1 MPSLNDKFIEELK
14 NKIDI
19 VDFIG
24 QYAHLQ
30 LKGGQYWAC
39 CPLPGHSERTP
50 SFAVNKDAQFYHCF
64 GCGKGG
70 DVIKFAQEVESLD
83 FMEAVTF
90 LCNKY
95 NIEMPVAEKDEK
107 ELKIKLSKKE
117 RLLALLKDTALFY
130 VHNLK
135 LPAAK
140 PYLDYMEKRGLTKS
154 VIIRFG
160 LGASLDYNSLPAYLR
175 KKGYTE
181 AEMLDSGA
189 VSKNASGYLYD
200 CQAERLV
207 IPMINNFGDVVA
219 FSGRILEKTAG
230 VGKYKNTRETS
241 VFIKSRTLFNI
252 NNLKREKNG
261 GGIPYVIVVEGH
273 MDAVSVYN
281 AGFKCVVASMG
292 TALTIDQTK
301 LLKRYS
307 NNVIICYDGDAAG
320 QKGMIRGLEILKGEG
335 LNVKVV
341 CLPDGYDPDDVIRK
355 LGADE
360 FKKLLDNALPLTDY
374 KLYLVGKNYNI
385 KTADGKRFYIND
397 SLKVIKDC
405 DSEAEREERLR
416 ALAKQTGITYESLY
430 RDMENADNSKPETK
444 QFAEAKEE
452 ASVSDRIVT
461 AERFVLASYLFKR
474 KCAKKEDLKRLT
486 MKDDVDATI
495 AKYVLSKLDNNEEVK
510 ITVLPEI
517 VGEENIEKLNEV
529 LLSGNGIFD
538 TANEERYYKDCVA
551 LLVKTG
557 VEREL
562 DELNKSYS
570 IETNQEKRN
579 EIAQLI
585 KEKSS
590 LLFRL

>member
-95 NIEMPVAEKDEK
+95 NIEMPVSEKEDK
-107 ELKIKLSKKE
+107 ELKVKLSKKE

-200 CQAERLV
+200 CQAERLI

-261 GGIPYVIVVEGH
+261 EGIPYVIVVEGH

-360 FKKLLDNALPLTDY
+360 FKKLLDNALPLTD
-374 KLYLVGKNYNI
+374 
-385 KTADGKRFYIND
+385 
-397 SLKVIKDC
+397 
-405 DSEAEREERLR
+405 
-416 ALAKQTGITYESLY
+416 
-430 RDMENADNSKPETK
+430 
-444 QFAEAKEE
+444 
-452 ASVSDRIVT
+452 
-461 AERFVLASYLFKR
+461 
-474 KCAKKEDLKRLT
+474 
-486 MKDDVDATI
+486 
-495 AKYVLSKLDNNEEVK
+495 
-510 ITVLPEI
+510 
-517 VGEENIEKLNEV
+517 
-529 LLSGNGIFD
+529 
-538 TANEERYYKDCVA
+538 
-551 LLVKTG
+551 
-557 VEREL
+557 
-562 DELNKSYS
+562 
-570 IETNQEKRN
+570 
-579 EIAQLI
+579 
-585 KEKSS
+585 
-590 LLFRL
+590 

>member
-1 MPSLNDKFIEELK
+1 
-14 NKIDI
+14 
-19 VDFIG
+19 
-24 QYAHLQ
+24 
-30 LKGGQYWAC
+30 
-39 CPLPGHSERTP
+39 
-50 SFAVNKDAQFYHCF
+50 
-64 GCGKGG
+64 
-70 DVIKFAQEVESLD
+70 
-83 FMEAVTF
+83 
-90 LCNKY
+90 
-95 NIEMPVAEKDEK
+95 
-107 ELKIKLSKKE
+107 
-117 RLLALLKDTALFY
+117 
-130 VHNLK
+130 
-135 LPAAK
+135 
-140 PYLDYMEKRGLTKS
+140 
-154 VIIRFG
+154 
-160 LGASLDYNSLPAYLR
+160 
-175 KKGYTE
+175 
-181 AEMLDSGA
+181 MLDSGA

-261 GGIPYVIVVEGH
+261 EGIPYVIVVEGH